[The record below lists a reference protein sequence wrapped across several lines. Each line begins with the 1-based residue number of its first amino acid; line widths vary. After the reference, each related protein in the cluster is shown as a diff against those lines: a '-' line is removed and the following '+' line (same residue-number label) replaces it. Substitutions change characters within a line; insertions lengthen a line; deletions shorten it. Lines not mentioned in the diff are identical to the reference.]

1 VLRTRVLTSIFLVP
15 LVLGCI
21 RQGGLLFLAVVALLL
36 TVAEIEFCHLVARA
50 GFRPTVAFGIALVW
64 LSLLDAYHPAWELLR
79 PGMALVVLGSLA
91 WQLLHRQGSPVA
103 DWALTVAGGLYLGL
117 CGACLIGLR
126 GVRDG
131 AWWTLTAVPSIMLAD
146 SGAYFVGRAWGR
158 HKLAPTLSP
167 GKTWEGYLAGIVT
180 GGLLTAFF
188 AALWSIGAG
197 AGTTL
202 SAFHGLILG
211 LVIAVVAPLGD
222 LAVSMIKRQVGAKDS
237 SNIIPGHGGALDR
250 VDSILWAAVIGYY
263 YVHLLSLG

>member
-1 VLRTRVLTSIFLVP
+1 
-15 LVLGCI
+15 
-21 RQGGLLFLAVVALLL
+21 LLFLAVVALLL
-36 TVAEIEFCHLVARA
+36 TVAEIEFCRLVARA

-64 LSLLDAYHPAWELLR
+64 LFLLDAYRPAWELLR

-91 WQLLHRQGSPVA
+91 WQLLHRQASPVA

-131 AWWTLTAVPSIMLAD
+131 AWWTLTAIPSIMLAD

-167 GKTWEGYLAGIVT
+167 GKTWEGYLAGVVT

-202 SAFHGLILG
+202 SALHGLVLG
-211 LVIAVVAPLGD
+211 LVIAVIAPLGD